1 MKILRYTITL
11 EEPLLATSLHGEPN
25 SSVSLNYIPGSLLRG
40 ALIAR
45 YLHGKPAA
53 YDLPHD
59 DDARRLFFDGS
70 TRYLHAY
77 PVVNGHRLL
86 PTPRC
91 LAAGKHVNLR
101 EAGAQVWNSTSLQD
115 FGKRRK
121 YEEENGALK
130 PISTPFAHSTGDQ
143 IWLHGPERTLAIHVQ
158 RDRTIG
164 RATRKEGAIF
174 RYDALAAGQVF
185 QGIILL
191 DTDSDASLIKDYL
204 QLEQPLWLGRS
215 RSAHYGRV
223 KLSDVMIEDE
233 WSEWQER
240 ATECAANPDP
250 ADEPHLLLFLSDAI
264 LPDSNGQIATSL
276 TEATLA
282 QALGISTATL
292 TIVRKQ
298 SYVSST
304 IHGGYNAAA
313 RLPLPQQP
321 AIAAGSV
328 VAFRLTAPMDAA
340 TLTRLHQHG
349 IGLRRAEGFGRVVLL
364 HHLPTMLYV
373 QSQDLSDASFD
384 YEILSADEQKIAQGL
399 AERLAE
405 TRRVAEILDYIKLVK
420 FEHIPNPS
428 QMNEL
433 RTIVRSVRVSNDPA
447 NALQQVQQR
456 LGTMRQTARQQFERA
471 RIKRGDTTTAMLTW
485 IRSLIE
491 QPQEQLETLLNLS
504 KTNVTVTGQESLPPN
519 YPQFALDLLAAVL
532 EKAAKQK
539 AEESQ

>member
-1 MKILRYTITL
+1 MKALSYTITL

-45 YLHGKPAA
+45 YLHGKAA
-53 YDLPHD
+53 DYDLPHD

-91 LAAGKHVNLR
+91 FAVGKHVDLR
-101 EAGAQVWNSTSLQD
+101 EAGAQVRNRTSLQD
-115 FGKRRK
+115 FGERRQ
-121 YEEENGALK
+121 YEEENGTLK
-130 PISTPFAHSTGDQ
+130 PISQPFAHITDDQ
-143 IWLHGPERTLAIHVQ
+143 LWLHGPERTLAIHVQ
-158 RDRTIG
+158 RNRTKG
-164 RATRKEGAIF
+164 RATREEGAIF

-185 QGIILL
+185 QGVILL

-204 QLEQPLWLGRS
+204 QPEQPLWLGRS

-223 KLSDVMIEDE
+223 KLSAVTIEDE

-250 ADEPHLLLFLSDAI
+250 TDEPHLLLFLSDAI

-276 TEATLA
+276 IGAALA
-282 QALGISTATL
+282 QALGIPTNTL
-292 TIVRKQ
+292 TIVREQ

-328 VAFRLTAPMDAA
+328 VAFRLTTPIDAT

-349 IGLRRAEGFGRVVLL
+349 IGLRRAEGFGRVGFVEELK
-364 HHLPTMLYV
+364 
-373 QSQDLSDASFD
+373 
-384 YEILSADEQKIAQGL
+384 EIYTIAIPRTSARTSPRLSAEERDL
-399 AERLAE
+399 ASVLAGRLARHQRE
-405 TRRVAEILDYIKLVK
+405 TALREFVQHYHFQNLPRR
-420 FEHIPNPS
+420 S
-428 QMNEL
+428 QINEL
-433 RTIVRSVRVSNDPA
+433 RTLARGSSGQSPA
-447 NALQQVQQR
+447 EALAAIRQR
-456 LGTMRQTARQQFERA
+456 LENMKQTARQQFEQA
-471 RIKRGDTTTAMLTW
+471 RIKREGDNQWEPLNQWIITLTSNPTEQQKRLHQTRTA
-485 IRSLIE
+485 
-491 QPQEQLETLLNLS
+491 
-504 KTNVTVTGQESLPPN
+504 NVTIAGQKPLDADHQ
-519 YPQFALDLLAAVL
+519 QFALDLLAAVL